1 MRRQALSIALVAL
14 ALAVSFSCASTGSAP
29 APGKA
34 RVYGTL
40 RLVPHAG
47 APKPGGGGSY
57 GSLRL
62 RDVGLVD
69 YSTPGFAVVFVNEGT
84 KPGGAAVVTIRDTHV
99 EPRLEPDHLAIG
111 DGGRITVVNASVAA
125 HILSYP
131 AAKLERRLAPGERFE
146 IDVPGAGEQGVFLLD
161 VPEASTTLFV
171 APGRFAVV
179 TTAGD
184 YELRDL
190 EPGAVELRA
199 WHPRFPP
206 LSTQLQLAPDASV
219 HVDLDMGVGIE
230 PEAAA
235 R

>member
-1 MRRQALSIALVAL
+1 MRRRASWIALVAL
-14 ALAVSFSCASTGSAP
+14 ALAGMLACASTGSAP
-29 APGKA
+29 APGKSS
-34 RVYGTL
+34 VYGTL

-47 APKPGGGGSY
+47 APKPGGGASY

-84 KPGGAAVVTIRDTHV
+84 KPGGSAVVTVRDTHV

-131 AAKLERRLAPGERFE
+131 AGKLVRRLSPGERFE
-146 IDVPGAGEQGVFLLD
+146 IDVPGPGEQGLFLLD
-161 VPEASTTLFV
+161 VPDASATLFV
-171 APGRFAVV
+171 APGRFSVV

-184 YELRDL
+184 YALRDL
-190 EPGAVELRA
+190 DPGAVELRA

-206 LSTQLQLAPDASV
+206 LAHQVQLAPDASV
-219 HVDLDMGVGIE
+219 HVDLEMGVGIE